1 MPRIAIIGNA
11 GSGKSTL
18 ARQLS
23 AASGAPVLDLD
34 TVAWEP
40 GKPAQPRAS
49 DEAIRA
55 VRDFCAA
62 HGSWVIEGC
71 YGDLVEAALDGAVEL
86 VFLDLSEERCVAQCR
101 ARPWEPHKWKSKEAQ
116 DAHLDCLL
124 DWVRAYYT
132 REGVMSQ
139 HGHRA
144 IFERYAGPKR
154 RVTQAA
160 DGDAVET
167 PVDS

>member
-18 ARQLS
+18 ARELS
-23 AASGAPVLDLD
+23 AQHGAPVLDLD

-49 DEAIRA
+49 ADAIAA
-55 VRDFCAA
+55 VRDFCAR
-62 HGSWVIEGC
+62 HDSWIIEGC
-71 YGDLVEAALDGAVEL
+71 YGDLVAAVLAPDVEL
-86 VFLDLSEERCVAQCR
+86 VFLDRSEERCVAQCR
-101 ARPWEPHKWKSKEAQ
+101 ARAWEPHKWATKEAQ

-132 REGVMSQ
+132 RDGVMSQ
-139 HGHRA
+139 RGHRA
-144 IFERYAGPKR
+144 VFQSHIGPKR
-154 RVTQAA
+154 RI
-160 DGDAVET
+160 D
-167 PVDS
+167 